1 LRKNSTSTKIWIILF
16 LIPTAVVFCLL
27 FAVPLFTT
35 VVSSFTKWNG
45 MEPMKFVGLDNY
57 IKIFQSKD
65 FLTALKNTLIW
76 AAAAAFIHV
85 PFGVIVSLV
94 LFRKRKGWKFVR
106 SSFMIPNMI
115 SKTALALMFTFI
127 FKPDVG
133 ILNSFLRGIGLE
145 KWTHNWLQEEATA
158 LFSITN
164 IWLWYAAL
172 ITLITFSELTMISS
186 ELAESAKIDGATD
199 LQIDLLIYL
208 PLLKRIIGTGVVIAV
223 VGVFKEFETIFI
235 TTNGGPGNAT
245 MNLAM
250 MMYNRIMNSSQ
261 YGYANAL
268 GVLLLLLSIGVLV
281 ICNKLFAMDKED

>member
-1 LRKNSTSTKIWIILF
+1 MRKNSTSTKIWIILF
-16 LIPTAVVFCLL
+16 LIPTAAVFCLL

-65 FLTALKNTLIW
+65 FL
-76 AAAAAFIHV
+76 
-85 PFGVIVSLV
+85 
-94 LFRKRKGWKFVR
+94 
-106 SSFMIPNMI
+106 
-115 SKTALALMFTFI
+115 TALALMFTFI

-186 ELAESAKIDGATD
+186 GLAESAKIDGATD

>member
-1 LRKNSTSTKIWIILF
+1 MNKNSRSTKIWIAVF
-16 LIPTAVVFCLL
+16 LIPTAAIFCLL
-27 FAVPLFTT
+27 FAIPLLTT

-45 MEPMKFVGLDNY
+45 MEPMQFIGIENY
-57 IKIFQSKD
+57 VKIFQSED
-65 FLTALKNTLIW
+65 FLTALVNTLIW
-76 AAAAAFIHV
+76 ALAAAFIHV
-85 PFGVIVSLV
+85 PFGVLVALV
-94 LFRKRKGWKFVR
+94 LNRKRKGWKFVR
-106 SSFMIPNMI
+106 ASFMIPNMI
-115 SKTALALMFTFI
+115 SKTALALMFTFV

-133 ILNSFLRGIGLE
+133 ILNSFLRAVGLE
-145 KWTHNWLQEEATA
+145 KFTHNWLQESSTA

-172 ITLITFSELTMISS
+172 ITLITFAELTSISS
-186 ELAESAKIDGATD
+186 ELAESARIDGATE
-199 LQIDLLIYL
+199 LQIDLKIYL

-250 MMYNRIMNSSQ
+250 MMYNRIMNASQ

-268 GVLLLLLSIGVLV
+268 GVLLLILSVGVMFL
-281 ICNKLFAMDKED
+281 CNKIFAMDKAE